1 MCKETPLCVECLLKH
16 ANITKHTI
24 KTIREQ
30 FGDKG
35 YLWNVKNA
43 EYEQVMQTVNTLTMI
58 NIGKREC
65 LCTIT
70 EQGSR
75 IIQ

>member
-1 MCKETPLCVECLLKH
+1 MCNETLLGVECLLKH

-35 YLWNVKNA
+35 YLWNVKSA
-43 EYEQVMQTVNTLTMI
+43 DYEQVMQTVNVNTLTMI
-58 NIGKREC
+58 NHWESESVC
-65 LCTIT
+65 V
-70 EQGSR
+70 
-75 IIQ
+75 